1 MRVKAYDS
9 EATYQIATQQ
19 RTTEL
24 ASEIS
29 ENIYEFIVLYNTEA
43 LYFYSHIWDSSQ
55 FEKLK
60 VFKFDI
66 STIRISG
73 NMETEYY
80 QCKIGVDEEKCKN
93 INDTN
98 FSDYVEKIKVDGTE
112 QVGAKTIT
120 TLEVNEQ
127 AYSKV
132 NNVEKRLMVI
142 MVLKNKV
149 VKDPSA
155 FAI

>member
-1 MRVKAYDS
+1 
-9 EATYQIATQQ
+9 
-19 RTTEL
+19 
-24 ASEIS
+24 
-29 ENIYEFIVLYNTEA
+29 
-43 LYFYSHIWDSSQ
+43 
-55 FEKLK
+55 
-60 VFKFDI
+60 
-66 STIRISG
+66 
-73 NMETEYY
+73 METEYY